1 MTGSWSGEMKK
12 VWRRLSPFS
21 ADEGGSSWRRRAAG
35 LAPEAKAAGSTT
47 NSNLIGTDNPIHS
60 PRIQVVAKFEPWF
73 FPNQSLR
80 RDSIHKVHIS
90 EEVLWACVCNKSCL
104 RSYSGTWLRRASCT
118 EKFGVS
124 GFTLGL
130 LFYKSFVHQNT
141 ILNAIPQWFGLK
153 RGLGFV
159 LLKKKVCLL

>member
-1 MTGSWSGEMKK
+1 M
-12 VWRRLSPFS
+12 V
-21 ADEGGSSWRRRAAG
+21 
-35 LAPEAKAAGSTT
+35 
-47 NSNLIGTDNPIHS
+47 
-60 PRIQVVAKFEPWF
+60 
-73 FPNQSLR
+73 LR

-90 EEVLWACVCNKSCL
+90 EEMLWACVCNKSCL
-104 RSYSGTWLRRASCT
+104 RGYSGTWLRRASCT

-159 LLKKKVCLL
+159 LLKKKVCLLWKAWAWKNVTFQPLLMSSILKIFAPASPAWISAEHKRAYCKGSPYKEQPPPS

>member
-1 MTGSWSGEMKK
+1 MRGPVDWQL
-12 VWRRLSPFS
+12 VWRDEEGVAAAVSLSQLTKV
-21 ADEGGSSWRRRAAG
+21 EAAG
-35 LAPEAKAAGSTT
+35 GAGQQGWHQRPKLLGAQT

-60 PRIQVVAKFEPWF
+60 PRIQVKAMV
-73 FPNQSLR
+73 LR

-90 EEVLWACVCNKSCL
+90 EEMLWACVCNKSCL
-104 RSYSGTWLRRASCT
+104 RGYSGTWLRRASCT